1 MTAREHVGSVGHQQR
16 EDRLSLRGVETIL
29 KEMFMGTLQENY
41 FSKLKIKLY
50 FRVRFYKKIV
60 FENLKI
66 ES

>member
-1 MTAREHVGSVGHQQR
+1 MTAREHVGSVGHLQR

-29 KEMFMGTLQENY
+29 KEMFMGTLQEND
-41 FSKLKIKLY
+41 
-50 FRVRFYKKIV
+50 FYKKIV